1 MHLQQEVV
9 KGRQFPSLTRA
20 LPGDNK
26 FSAHPIDD
34 FLNFESWLKVSV
46 TRFSGNWLLWQFFE
60 YLSNR

>member
-1 MHLQQEVV
+1 MKITRTLQKLLSNLSYE
-9 KGRQFPSLTRA
+9 PL
-20 LPGDNK
+20 
-26 FSAHPIDD
+26 DD